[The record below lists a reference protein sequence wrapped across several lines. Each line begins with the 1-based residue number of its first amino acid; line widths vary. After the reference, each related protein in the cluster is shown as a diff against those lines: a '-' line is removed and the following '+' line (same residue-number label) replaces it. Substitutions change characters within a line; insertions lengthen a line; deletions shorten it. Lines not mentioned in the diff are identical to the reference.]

1 MKIISKSIIP
11 FVFIKLNQIIHINA
25 QLFSPHIKAY
35 QSSQNVITEE
45 QLNSFSYGAD
55 SFKLAIIGD
64 SGTEKE
70 ANEVMKLSS
79 FDALLHLGDYDYECS
94 PDKYFH
100 SVLDKNRKYQ
110 FMGII
115 GNHDAKHQCSDSE
128 AERFTKNVYNEMT
141 SSKNNKVKCEFSPSK
156 FMWACVYKNMRVIGL
171 TPGING
177 ADKRKEQLQFLK
189 KHLNSSSSEDWK
201 ICSWHFYDKYYHTG
215 KYPEDGNI
223 ISGSDSD
230 SESFY
235 DYCKDQGAIIFS
247 AHDHVYARTHVMSQF
262 KKPVIDK
269 YDSYTDASVVQIRKG
284 ATLNILNGTGG
295 WEIYVEQGE
304 QKDYSHWQKKYAK
317 GKNGENAKKYGGL
330 FCDFNY
336 GGNPRKAYCQFLR
349 INSSD
354 KVFDSF
360 YIYRNDN
367 PGSVKYSTIDSNFK
381 NEKLI
386 AYKTAHHI
394 TDNSS
399 SNNTSNSNT
408 NNSSSNSS
416 SNNLSS
422 SSSSS
427 SNSNSST
434 NNSSNNN
441 TNASIN
447 NKISNNVNSN
457 TSTNTLKENNK
468 TNNDNKTNNNNSD
481 NKNASSINNA
491 TNANNTSNAS
501 TNSNSN
507 TANNNI
513 EAGNKAT
520 TTSTSTLENDANN
533 VVTNYN
539 MNESQSANN
548 ATNISND
555 VDNNNLDVNTVD
567 NSMIVNNNNSTDNM
581 EENSNLANHLS
592 LNYTML
598 ANGENKGKLEP
609 SKTYINTT
617 TLGIGGSVCV
627 AIAAIS
633 GGVFIYKRNKKYSNI
648 PEMMQSSFS
657 SVSNNFYQG
666 NKDYVYSPVKTDN
679 HITNGFPS
687 ENQNQ
692 ETAQDYHHKSYYSE
706 NDGDGDQGHNN
717 FSNSSLEYNYYINQ
731 PETSNKF
738 SPQIT
743 FENNFNNRNNYQFS
757 TFH

>member
-399 SNNTSNSNT
+399 SNNTSN
-408 NNSSSNSS
+408 
-416 SNNLSS
+416 
-422 SSSSS
+422 
-427 SNSNSST
+427 
-434 NNSSNNN
+434 
-441 TNASIN
+441 
-447 NKISNNVNSN
+447 K
-457 TSTNTLKENNK
+457 
-468 TNNDNKTNNNNSD
+468 
-481 NKNASSINNA
+481 
-491 TNANNTSNAS
+491 
-501 TNSNSN
+501 
-507 TANNNI
+507 
-513 EAGNKAT
+513 
-520 TTSTSTLENDANN
+520 
-533 VVTNYN
+533 
-539 MNESQSANN
+539 
-548 ATNISND
+548 
-555 VDNNNLDVNTVD
+555 
-567 NSMIVNNNNSTDNM
+567 
-581 EENSNLANHLS
+581 
-592 LNYTML
+592 
-598 ANGENKGKLEP
+598 NKGKLEP